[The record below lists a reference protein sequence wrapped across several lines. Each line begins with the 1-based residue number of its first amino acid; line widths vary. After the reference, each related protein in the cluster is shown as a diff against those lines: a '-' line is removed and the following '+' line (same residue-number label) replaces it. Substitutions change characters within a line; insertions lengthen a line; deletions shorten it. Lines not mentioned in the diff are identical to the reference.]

1 MRSPRF
7 VVVAV
12 LIGLTFA
19 AGCVDMTMPDVEPQA
34 RLIAAWDPLDC
45 GEPHRVVF
53 ELEDER
59 GVPLSRSA
67 PCVVGGVSLD
77 VPHWGIYRG
86 RIYAWELQPSA
97 ESEIR
102 SEVAVRLEV
111 DSPIVHWYV
120 ETPR

>member
-1 MRSPRF
+1 MRSSNTF
-7 VVVAV
+7 VAIVIV
-12 LIGLTFA
+12 LANVG
-19 AGCVDMTMPDVEPQA
+19 GCVDMPPPDIEPQA

-59 GVPLSRSA
+59 GASLSRSTW
-67 PCVVGGVSLD
+67 CRVGGLSID

-86 RIYAWELQPSA
+86 RIYAWQLNPGA

-102 SEVAVRLEV
+102 SEVAVRIEV
-111 DSPIVHWYV
+111 DSPIVHWFV
-120 ETPR
+120 DTPR